1 MRLFKIAETAVW
13 PDFFLMNVFFSL
25 KGSKLFIIICTTI
38 YYFRYTKVDKQA
50 HKFINA
56 VCVYIS
62 LIGSCIVSFMFDC
75 SYLDSLIALS

>member
-1 MRLFKIAETAVW
+1 MRLPRSSLQV
-13 PDFFLMNVFFSL
+13 PFF
-25 KGSKLFIIICTTI
+25 CTTI
-38 YYFRYTKVDKQA
+38 YYFRYTKVGKQG